1 MLRRIGVPHLKVCLL
16 HYLTGRPV
24 ILFDRTAGIGDIICT
39 FPAIIAFRK
48 QHPEALLVY
57 RVRRSFKVLVEMGRV
72 ADSIIDDDNSLSKSL
87 IRNYKW
93 ILRPRLEDEKPQG
106 RAHTHLVDDFSQTL
120 GVIPASRQPRLYVSA
135 KVSELQNRLVFP
147 LRKDKQLVIGIH
159 VGPSWRVR
167 EWTASGW
174 QRLVELL
181 HEQFNCVVLQLGS
194 DEHTAAGTQMAPRIA
209 GSLDWV
215 NKFTLE
221 QTIATLQLLDLFIG
235 IDSGI
240 LHAAGAVGTPVVGL
254 FGPINPRLR
263 LPPENPAVAVT
274 SSVPCLGCHHRLPV
288 LHWFDN
294 CPHSIACM
302 RNITPEAVL
311 DSISQLLA
319 VVKQENK
326 AV

>member
-1 MLRRIGVPHLKVCLL
+1 MLRRIGVQHLKVCFL
-16 HYLTGRPV
+16 HYFTGRPV

-57 RVRRSFKVLVEMGRV
+57 RVRRSFKVLVEMGQV
-72 ADSIIDDDNSLSKSL
+72 ADSIIEDDNSLAKSL
-87 IRNYKW
+87 IRNYRW
-93 ILRPRLEDEKPQG
+93 ILRPRLEDERPQG
-106 RAHTHLVDDFSQTL
+106 REHAHLVDDFCQTL
-120 GVIPASRQPRLYVSA
+120 GVTPASRQPRLHVSA
-135 KVSELQNRLVFP
+135 KALEVQNHFVVP
-147 LRKDKQLVIGIH
+147 LRKNQKLLIGIH

-174 QRLVELL
+174 ERLVKLL
-181 HEQFNCVVLQLGS
+181 HDQFNCVVIQLGS
-194 DEHTAAGTQMAPRIA
+194 DEHTATGTQMAPRIA
-209 GSLDWV
+209 GCLDWV

-221 QTIATLQLLDLFIG
+221 ETIATVQLLDLFVG

-254 FGPINPRLR
+254 FGPINPKLR
-263 LPPENPAVAVT
+263 LPQENPAVAVT
-274 SSVPCLGCHHRLPV
+274 SAVSCLGCHHRLPV

-311 DSISQLLA
+311 NSIRQLFA
-319 VVKQENK
+319 MVKQENNPS
-326 AV
+326 